1 MVSVS
6 IYELLYILYVN
17 DISVLQDDYTKLTLY
32 ADDTIAAVRL
42 TRNKYE
48 NRVRINVKAAEMQLY
63 MDSNN
68 LKFNSDKTQLIVKL
82 KGTNN
87 MHNYLNLKMGDKTI
101 EQEDTVKVLGVLIG
115 KDEKYKEYLVN
126 GKNSMMKFLNTR
138 HSMVKM
144 LAKFAD
150 LKTRKSL
157 AEGLILSKI
166 NYCISLWGTTT
177 AGIMQQI
184 QVLLNDVVR
193 TVFGIGRKRFQE
205 ITPLFKKLKWLKLTE
220 TLQYHDVISLN
231 SIIKHHTPQDLAEK
245 FRPVVR
251 HSHNTRSASQLYLR
265 NPETTSRNTV
275 RSTAYVCRAAKHYE
289 ELDEML
295 KKSLFMPRWAFK
307 DIYRSQIGG
316 WPTKE
321 RTSNVLFYLEA
332 LRDAGKNY

>member
-1 MVSVS
+1 
-6 IYELLYILYVN
+6 
-17 DISVLQDDYTKLTLY
+17 
-32 ADDTIAAVRL
+32 
-42 TRNKYE
+42 
-48 NRVRINVKAAEMQLY
+48 
-63 MDSNN
+63 
-68 LKFNSDKTQLIVKL
+68 
-82 KGTNN
+82 
-87 MHNYLNLKMGDKTI
+87 
-101 EQEDTVKVLGVLIG
+101 
-115 KDEKYKEYLVN
+115 
-126 GKNSMMKFLNTR
+126 MKFLNTR
-138 HSMVKM
+138 HSMEAWM

-150 LKTRKSL
+150 LKTRKAL
-157 AEGLILSKI
+157 AEGLILSKV

-177 AGIMQQI
+177 AGIMKQL
-184 QVLLNDVVR
+184 QVLQNDVVR
-193 TVFGIGRKRFQE
+193 TVFGVGRRRFQE